1 MGGESILGWPH
12 RVLLGHTRIPLR
24 GFSRV
29 QRSQITPTI
38 TLAAQFLLHRK
49 NWGQEGE
56 SGSLKCFGF
65 VPCSLLVIRGD
76 SLFPLQ
82 CQGRSPVKH

>member
-24 GFSRV
+24 GFPRV
-29 QRSQITPTI
+29 ERRSQITPTI
-38 TLAAQFLLHRK
+38 ALAAQFVRRK
-49 NWGQEGE
+49 IWGQEGE
-56 SGSLKCFGF
+56 SGSLKCSGF
-65 VPCSLLVIRGD
+65 VPRSLLVIRGD